1 MAERDPYPPL
11 TLGPETSEQVARAAR
26 RLGVSEEEAIR
37 RALAELLAK
46 SMPSQAG
53 QRPLRD
59 VIAELHRTSPLPP
72 PTDVVIDK
80 AFYDDL
86 SGGL

>member
-11 TLGPETSEQVARAAR
+11 TLGSETSEQVARAAK

-37 RALAELLAK
+37 RALAELLGK
-46 SMPSQAG
+46 PEPVPP
-53 QRPLRD
+53 RPNLREWL
-59 VIAELHRTSPLPP
+59 AEYRRQHPLPP
-72 PTDVVIDK
+72 PTGLVADK

>member
-11 TLGPETSEQVARAAR
+11 TLGTETREQVARAAR
-26 RLGVSEEEAIR
+26 RLGVSEEEVIR
-37 RALAELLAK
+37 RALAEMLGK
-46 SMPSQAG
+46 PEPVPT
-53 QRPLRD
+53 RPNLRD
-59 VIAELHRTSPLPP
+59 WLAEYRRQHPLPP
-72 PTDVVIDK
+72 PTGLAADK

>member
-11 TLGPETSEQVARAAR
+11 TLGTETREQVARAAR

-37 RALAELLAK
+37 RALAEMLGKDEQKPIRPNAREWLA
-46 SMPSQAG
+46 AY
-53 QRPLRD
+53 RR
-59 VIAELHRTSPLPP
+59 EHPLPP
-72 PTDVVIDK
+72 PTGLVADK

-86 SGGL
+86 SGEL

>member
-11 TLGPETSEQVARAAR
+11 TLGTETREQVTLAAR
-26 RLGVSEEEAIR
+26 RLGITEEEAIR

-46 SMPSQAG
+46 PVPNRDS
-53 QRPLRD
+53 RPLRE
-59 VIAELHRTSPLPP
+59 IAEELRRTSRLPP
-72 PTDVVIDK
+72 PTGAVIDK